1 MTVYTMLTD
10 TKLRKS
16 LGKRRD
22 AVEVLSDAHGLN
34 VRLSVAGAVTFFYR
48 YRWNGKPAQITIG
61 EYPHLSLSE
70 ARERRQLYRKWLTE
84 GVDPRQQVKFEK
96 KNKSE
101 AMTVDEAYAYWEQFY
116 CRPEGIVGLPSNRRC
131 YERHIKPTLGNAVVD
146 QTTKGHWIST
156 FDAMGRTVMAGEMLS
171 IMKRAF
177 RFCSNRGV
185 INNNPLESL
194 RRSDV
199 GTSPAYQ
206 DRKLSDAEI
215 KVIWEELDTLPL
227 HKQVVVRFL
236 LLTGCRTAE
245 IRKAKWKW
253 FDFKDKTWTI
263 PAEEYKTGKTIR
275 RAMGDVTVSMMKT
288 VQSLSNTELVL
299 TKMNSRVKLPA
310 PLNQG
315 QVSEYARFISN
326 RTGLEPWTLHDIRR
340 TVATRLSELGAP
352 PHVIEKLLGHQMGGV
367 MARYNLHDYLEDQ
380 RHWLK
385 VWHDH
390 LEKVVGRPLIKN

>member
-1 MTVYTMLTD
+1 MVYTMLTD

-48 YRWNGKPAQITIG
+48 YRWEGKPVQITLG
-61 EYPHLSLSE
+61 EYPNLSLSE
-70 ARERRQLYRKWLTE
+70 ARDRRQAFRKWITD
-84 GVDPRQQVKFEK
+84 GFDPRQQVKLEK

-101 AMTVDEAYAYWEQFY
+101 AMTVDEAFCYWEEFY
-116 CRPEGIVGLPSNRRC
+116 CKPEGIKAAPYNRSS
-131 YERHIKPTLGNAVVD
+131 YERHIKPALGDAIVD
-146 QTTKGHWIST
+146 QTTKGHWIAT
-156 FDAMGRTVMAGEMLS
+156 LDVMGRNVMSGEMLS

-185 INNNPLESL
+185 ISNNPIESL

-206 DRKLSDAEI
+206 DRKLSDHEVKI
-215 KVIWEELDTLPL
+215 IWDELDTLPIEKKIL
-227 HKQVVVRFL
+227 IKFL
-236 LLTGCRTAE
+236 LLTGCRSGE
-245 IRKAKWKW
+245 IRKAEWNW
-253 FDFKDKTWTI
+253 FDFKNKTWTV
-263 PAEEYKTGKTIR
+263 PAEEYKTGKTVR
-275 RAMGDVTVSMMKT
+275 RALGDATASMLT
-288 VQSLSNTELVL
+288 SLNEISNTDLVL
-299 TKMNSRVKLPA
+299 TKVKSRSKKPE
-310 PLNQG
+310 PLNQS
-315 QVSEYARFISN
+315 QVSFYSHFISN
-326 RTGLEPWTLHDIRR
+326 RAGIEPWTPHDVRR

-380 RHWLK
+380 HHWLK
-385 VWHDH
+385 VWHEH
-390 LEKVVGRPLIKN
+390 LEKVVGRPLVKS